1 MESRLEGSRQ
11 RSPEVVAVVQAGG
24 DGDLDKGKSEQER
37 SDAFWVCSGIR
48 ASRTC

>member
-1 MESRLEGSRQ
+1 MEGSRQ

-24 DGDLDKGKSEQER
+24 DGDLNKGSSGEQER